1 MHITFV
7 KKRLANG
14 EFCAKCQD
22 VEARLQR
29 EGHRERIDEVLIA
42 DEADTDSPGQRLAR
56 RHGVERAPFFAVR
69 EGGETTIHTV
79 YLRFVRE
86 VLRGQASERREA
98 EEILENHPELDY
110 L

>member
-1 MHITFV
+1 MHVTFV

-14 EFCAKCQD
+14 EFCAKCLD
-22 VEARLQR
+22 VEARLHR
-29 EGHRERIDEVLIA
+29 DGHLARIDEILIA
-42 DEADTDSPGQRLAR
+42 DESDANSPGQRLAR

-69 EGGETTIHTV
+69 EHGGTRIHTV

-86 VLRGQASERREA
+86 VLKGRASERREA
-98 EEILENHPELDY
+98 EEILQNHPELDY